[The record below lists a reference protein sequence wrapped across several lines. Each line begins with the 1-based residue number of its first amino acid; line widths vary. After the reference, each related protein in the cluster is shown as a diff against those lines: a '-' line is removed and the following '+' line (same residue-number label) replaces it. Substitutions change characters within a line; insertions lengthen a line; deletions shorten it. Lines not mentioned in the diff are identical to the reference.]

1 MRVPPEAVETVRS
14 IFLGANR
21 AATRML
27 SEAPN
32 TWETSLDMALI
43 AALNQYSALIRPV
56 RDCLLSIQTHFF
68 GGRRLY
74 ERWEIADIGLLV
86 MFRVRG
92 ELVRTKLALLQSKRL
107 YPKEVSDIY
116 EDERYGSTPFNCG

>member
-1 MRVPPEAVETVRS
+1 MKVPPEAIETVRS
-14 IFLGANR
+14 IFLRANR

-32 TWETSLDMALI
+32 TWETSLDMAI
-43 AALNQYSALIRPV
+43 ITALNQYSAPIQPV
-56 RDCLLSIQTHFF
+56 RDCLVSIQTHFF

-86 MFRVRG
+86 THLTHEQVQQRVVAFVAAPDR
-92 ELVRTKLALLQSKRL
+92 RL
-107 YPKEVSDIY
+107 
-116 EDERYGSTPFNCG
+116 GSL